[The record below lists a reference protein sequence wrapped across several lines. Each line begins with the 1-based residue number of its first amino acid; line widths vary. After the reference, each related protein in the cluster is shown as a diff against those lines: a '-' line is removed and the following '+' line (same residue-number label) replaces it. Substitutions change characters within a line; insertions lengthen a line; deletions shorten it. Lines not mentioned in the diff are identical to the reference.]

1 MSASVAY
8 EAIIIDVG
16 VTIKFDSRRWLN
28 DIGLDAALVALR
40 ASVIILTMPTIR
52 TTKIYSYRA
61 AGAIPSWH
69 GSVAMSLPNVV
80 DEIPSVSNFLCVCF
94 LIRGMPDLKLSTWR
108 EVLTVP
114 TGARW
119 FYACMSRESSL

>member
-16 VTIKFDSRRWLN
+16 VTIKFDSLRWLN

-69 GSVAMSLPNVV
+69 GSVAMSLHNVV

-94 LIRGMPDLKLSTWR
+94 LI
-108 EVLTVP
+108 
-114 TGARW
+114 
-119 FYACMSRESSL
+119 

>member
-16 VTIKFDSRRWLN
+16 VFIKFDSLRWLD
-28 DIGLDAALVALR
+28 DIALDAALIAR
-40 ASVIILTMPTIR
+40 GASVIILPMPTVR

-61 AGAIPSWH
+61 AGDLPSWH
-69 GSVAMSLPNVV
+69 GSLAMSLPNVV

-94 LIRGMPDLKLSTWR
+94 LIRGMPELKLSTWR
-108 EVLTVP
+108 EVLTVD
-114 TGARW
+114 TRARSL
-119 FYACMSRESSL
+119 YACMSRGSSL

>member
-16 VTIKFDSRRWLN
+16 VTIKFDSLRWLN

-61 AGAIPSWH
+61 AGVLPSWH
-69 GSVAMSLPNVV
+69 GSLTMS
-80 DEIPSVSNFLCVCF
+80 
-94 LIRGMPDLKLSTWR
+94 
-108 EVLTVP
+108 
-114 TGARW
+114 
-119 FYACMSRESSL
+119 